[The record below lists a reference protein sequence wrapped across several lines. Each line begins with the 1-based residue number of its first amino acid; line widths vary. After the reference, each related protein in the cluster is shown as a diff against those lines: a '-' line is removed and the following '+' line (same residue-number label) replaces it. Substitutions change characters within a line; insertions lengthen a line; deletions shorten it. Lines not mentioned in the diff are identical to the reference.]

1 MKSVDYYIGRLL
13 EEVRY
18 SVEGMSTTQWCIL
31 GSMSVVIG
39 ILYLRSSNKG

>member
-1 MKSVDYYIGRLL
+1 MRNIDYYVGRFLT
-13 EEVRY
+13 EVRF

-39 ILYLRSSNKG
+39 ILYLRSSKRG